1 MSRPRVQLTRRWPAA
16 VEQALAER
24 YDLRINEDDVPLNR
38 SALCEAFYWAD
49 AICPTVTDNLGSEF
63 FAELNSERVRAQLL
77 ANYGVG
83 FNHIDLASAAAR
95 QIAVTN
101 TPGVLTEATADLALT
116 LVLMVARRTGE
127 GERQLRAGH
136 WQGWRPTHLVGA
148 SVTGRTLGIIG
159 MGRIG
164 QALARKAQRGLDMHV
179 LYYSRSALAADAD
192 VQAERCSNLEDLLAR
207 SDFVSLHC
215 PSNAETRH
223 LLNAHRLA
231 QCRPSAFVINTAR
244 GDVLDE
250 AALAAALEQGVLAG
264 AGLDVYADEP
274 QVNAALLARE
284 DVVLLPHLGSATV
297 EAREAMGFRAMS
309 NLDAFFADDKLPD
322 KL

>member
-1 MSRPRVQLTRRWPAA
+1 MSQLRVQLTRRWPTV
-16 VEQALAER
+16 VEQALAQR
-24 YDLRINEDDVPLNR
+24 YELRTNEDDLPLTPQELR
-38 SALCEAFYWAD
+38 EAFYWAD
-49 AICPTVTDNLGSEF
+49 AVCPTVTDELGPEF
-63 FAELNSERVRAQLL
+63 FAELDNERIRVGLL

-83 FNHIDLASAAAR
+83 FNHVDLASAAQR
-95 QIAVTN
+95 QITVTN

-116 LVLMVARRTGE
+116 LMLMVARRAGE
-127 GERQLRAGH
+127 GERQLRAGQ

-148 SVTGRTLGIIG
+148 SVTGCTLGIVG

-164 QALARKAQRGLDMHV
+164 QALARKAQRGLDMQV
-179 LYYSRSALAADAD
+179 LYYSRSALPADSTL
-192 VQAERCSNLEDLLAR
+192 QAERCTSLDALLAQ

-215 PSNAETRH
+215 PSNEETRH
-223 LLNAHRLA
+223 LLNAQRLA
-231 QCRPSAFVINTAR
+231 QCRPSAYVINTAR

-250 AALAAALEQGVLAG
+250 AALAAALEQGSLAG

-274 QVNAALLARE
+274 KVNAALLGRE
-284 DVVLLPHLGSATV
+284 DVVLLPHLGSATA

-309 NLDAFFADDKLPD
+309 NLDAFFAGDKVPD